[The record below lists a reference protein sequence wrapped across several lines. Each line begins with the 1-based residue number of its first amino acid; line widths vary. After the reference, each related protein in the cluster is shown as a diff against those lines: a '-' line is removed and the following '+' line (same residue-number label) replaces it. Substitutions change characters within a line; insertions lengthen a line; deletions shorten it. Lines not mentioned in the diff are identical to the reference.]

1 MPAKTGG
8 SGGLRASSDGK
19 PRTHQRKPPATAS
32 DYVSNE
38 IRQGILDGT
47 FDLGSRLDQQVLA
60 DRLGVSIIPIRES
73 LRQLEAEGLVEILP
87 RRGAFVA
94 KLSLEEV
101 VEVITIRE
109 RLEELVVR
117 LAGPH
122 LDAAQL
128 ARAADLNQRM
138 ARMPPEGQALQWSEL
153 NRQFHFMIYAQ
164 ANSPLL
170 LQIITTLWD
179 RSRLYRE
186 VNAGRARNRIQAVA
200 EHAEILRRLTLG
212 DQAGAASAVRK
223 HIRRSVRDLMASE
236 AATKP
241 RGSPVLA
248 GSDAPSRTYGRK

>member
-1 MPAKTGG
+1 MPAKTLKS
-8 SGGLRASSDGK
+8 SGPRAQANGK
-19 PRTHQRKPPATAS
+19 PPSRQQRPPATAS

-94 KLSLEEV
+94 KLSLEEIA
-101 VEVITIRE
+101 EVNTIRV
-109 RLEELVVR
+109 RLEDLVLR
-117 LAGPH
+117 LAAPR

-128 ARAADLNQRM
+128 AKAAELNQRM
-138 ARMPPEGQALQWSEL
+138 ARMPPEGQALLWSEL
-153 NRQFHFMIYAQ
+153 NRQFHFMLYAS

-170 LQIITTLWD
+170 LQIIATLWD

-186 VNAGRARNRIQAVA
+186 VNAGRVSNRIKAVT
-200 EHAEILRRLTLG
+200 EHAEILHHLSVG
-212 DQAGAASAVRK
+212 DGAGAAGAVRK

-236 AATKP
+236 AAVNDPGAST
-241 RGSPVLA
+241 
-248 GSDAPSRTYGRK
+248 